1 MSMVDCF
8 DIKISSTLQEGISWF
23 TPSRVQAQDISE
35 YLTVPDDVPF
45 DHTIVNSAAQH
56 LNTKQNPTGKCFS
69 DKVCIVHPR
78 DQL

>member
-1 MSMVDCF
+1 MSIVDCF

-23 TPSRVQAQDISE
+23 TRVQTQDISE
-35 YLTVPDDVPF
+35 NLTVLYDVPL

>member
-1 MSMVDCF
+1 MSIVDCF
-8 DIKISSTLQEGISWF
+8 DINISSTLQEGISWF
-23 TPSRVQAQDISE
+23 TRVQTQDISE
-35 YLTVPDDVPF
+35 YLTVPDNVPF

-69 DKVCIVHPR
+69 DKACIVHPR